1 MNLAETC
8 FRKRTVTVCLAAALA
23 VAGVRSYF
31 GLGRLED
38 PAFAIRA
45 AQIVTS
51 YPGATASEVAARV
64 TDPIETAVQRLG
76 RVKHVTST
84 SSPGRS
90 IVTVELR
97 DDLAGDDL
105 PQAWTELR
113 HKVGDVQGELP
124 QGCAPPVVNDDY
136 GDVYGVFFAI
146 SGDGYTP
153 AELKEHAKLLRK
165 ELLLCE
171 DVAKI
176 DILGDRQQIVSLEI
190 PRVKIAALGLTPEKI
205 AAALAGHTTPSDA
218 GNLRV
223 GDKYIRLDLVPDV
236 TSLDGLSDVLVADG
250 VSLGDVCTFRF
261 DYADPPSVLVRRNG
275 KPCLA
280 LGISA
285 KRGGSVVAMGRAVE
299 KRMRE
304 LLPTTPIGIEVDVIS
319 HQATRVETAV
329 GGFVANLV
337 ASVALVIAAL
347 LFTMGLR
354 AGLVIGGVLV
364 LTVLGTVWVMD
375 LCGLVFER
383 ISLGAFVIAL
393 GMLVDNAIVVTEA
406 VRVAGRQGRSRTGAA
421 IAVVRQTQWTLLGGT
436 AIAVLAFAPIG
447 VAQGAVG
454 EYCRSLFLVIAIA
467 LLLGWALA
475 VTVTPLL
482 AAWGLGG
489 EGRGEK
495 EEGKRKKEEEGGG
508 EKGEEGRGKGEELE
522 SEAGDPYGGALFRGY
537 RRALEWCIDNRG
549 FTILALSGLL
559 AASVAGFA
567 RVKRNFFPDST
578 RPQFM
583 VHVWMPEGTLIT
595 KTDRRVAKVSEFVG
609 ELEGVTGV
617 SSFTGQ
623 GALRFLL
630 SYTPEE
636 PDSAYGLLL
645 VDVADSGAIAGLMR
659 RIESAA
665 PALVPDADVACQRF
679 VLGPG
684 EAHRIQVRLLGPDP
698 ERLRAFGDA
707 ALAILRADGL
717 LKDVQSDWRNRA
729 ELVEPV
735 VSEARA
741 AKLGLSRSDVARAFR
756 LATDGVPVGTY
767 QLADE
772 ALPIVLR
779 AKKGERDT
787 LTGVNAAWAWSSSRG
802 VSVPLAQVVDRE
814 ILTSEEMRLRRRDWT
829 PCLTV
834 KCNPPEGETAASAF
848 ARVRPALDAF
858 AARLPAG
865 YRAEYGGEYE
875 DAKEANGR
883 LAPSFLPLA
892 AAMAFIV
899 LMLFDSVKKTLV
911 ILLTLPLIVV
921 GAVAGLLACGQ
932 PFGFMAL
939 LGLLSL
945 VGMQARNAIVLM
957 DEIGAKRARGLG
969 EGRAVVEAGVSR
981 LRPAANVALTTVL
994 GLVPLLTDAFYVAMA
1009 VTIMAGLAFAAV
1021 LTMVVMPVIYALV
1034 FRVRCPE

>member
-1 MNLAETC
+1 MNLAELC
-8 FRKRTVTVCLAAALA
+8 FRKKTVTVCLAAALA

-38 PAFAIRA
+38 PAFTIRS

-84 SSPGRS
+84 SSPGCS

-97 DDLAGDDL
+97 DDLAGDEL
-105 PQAWTELR
+105 PQVWNELR
-113 HKVGDVQGELP
+113 HKVSDVQGELP

-136 GDVYGVFFAI
+136 GDVYGVFYAI

-153 AELKEHAKLLRK
+153 AELKEHAKLLRR

-176 DILGDRQQIVSLEI
+176 DILGDRRQIVSLEI

-236 TSLDGLSDVLVADG
+236 TSLDGLDDVLVADG
-250 VSLGDVCTFRF
+250 VYLGDVCTFRF

-280 LGISA
+280 LGIST
-285 KRGGSVVAMGRAVE
+285 KKDGNVITMGRAVE
-299 KRMRE
+299 RRMRE

-319 HQATRVETAV
+319 HQATSVETAV

-337 ASVALVIAAL
+337 ESVLLVIAVL

-354 AGLVIGGVLV
+354 AGLVIGGILV

-375 LCGLVFER
+375 LCGLIFER
-383 ISLGAFVIAL
+383 ISLGAFIIAL
-393 GMLVDNAIVVTEA
+393 GMLVDNAIVITEA
-406 VRVAGRQGRSRTGAA
+406 VLVAGRQGRSRRDAA
-421 IAVVRQTQWTLLGGT
+421 IAVVRQTQWALLGGT
-436 AIAVLAFAPIG
+436 AIAVLSFAPIG
-447 VAQGAVG
+447 AAQNATG

-467 LLLGWALA
+467 LLLSWVLA

-482 AAWGLGG
+482 AAWGL
-489 EGRGEK
+489 EEK
-495 EEGKRKKEEEGGG
+495 GKRKKEE
-508 EKGEEGRGKGEELE
+508 GR
-522 SEAGDPYGGALFRGY
+522 SADPYGGVFFRGY
-537 RRALEWCIDNRG
+537 RRALEWCIDNRWL
-549 FTILALSGLL
+549 TLLALVCLL
-559 AASVAGFA
+559 VASVAGFA

-583 VHVWMPEGTLIT
+583 VHVWMPEGAFIT
-595 KTDRRVAKVSEFVG
+595 KTDQRVAKVSAFIEK
-609 ELEGVTGV
+609 LDGVTGV

-630 SYTPEE
+630 TYSPEE
-636 PDSAYGLLL
+636 PNAAYGLLL
-645 VDVADSGAIAGLMR
+645 VDVADGDAMAELMR

-665 PALVPDADVACQRF
+665 PALVPDAEVSCQRF

-684 EAHRIQVRLLGPDP
+684 DSHKIQMRILGPDP
-698 ERLRAFGDA
+698 QKLRAFGDA
-707 ALAILRADGL
+707 ALAILRADGR

-735 VSEARA
+735 VSEERA

-756 LATDGVPVGTY
+756 LATDGVSVGTY
-767 QLADE
+767 QLGDE

-779 AKKGERDT
+779 AKRDERDT
-787 LTGVNAAWAWSSSRG
+787 LSGVNAAWAWSSSRG
-802 VSVPLAQVVDRE
+802 ISVPLAQVVDRE
-814 ILTSEEMRLRRRDWT
+814 RLTSEERRLKRRDRT

-834 KCNPPEGETAASAF
+834 MANPSEGETAASAF

-875 DAKEANGR
+875 DAKEANEK

-892 AAMAFIV
+892 VAMAFIV

-911 ILLTLPLIVV
+911 IVLTLPLIVV
-921 GAVAGLLACGQ
+921 GVVAGLLTFGQ

-939 LGLLSL
+939 LGFLSL
-945 VGMQARNAIVLM
+945 VGMQVKNAIVLM
-957 DEIGAKRARGLG
+957 DEIGANQARGLG
-969 EGRAVVEAGVSR
+969 AYRAVVEAGVSR
-981 LRPAANVALTTVL
+981 LRPVANASLTTVL
-994 GLVPLLTDAFYVAMA
+994 GMIPLLTDAFYVAMA
-1009 VTIMAGLAFAAV
+1009 VTIMVGLAFATV
-1021 LTMVVMPVIYALV
+1021 LTMVVIPVNYALV
-1034 FRVRCPE
+1034 FRIRKAVCAGGVPC

>member
-1 MNLAETC
+1 MNLAELC
-8 FRKRTVTVCLAAALA
+8 FRKKTVTVCLVAALA

-38 PAFAIRA
+38 PAFTIRS

-97 DDLAGDDL
+97 DDLAGDEL
-105 PQAWTELR
+105 PQVWNELR
-113 HKVGDVQGELP
+113 HKVSDVQGELP

-136 GDVYGVFFAI
+136 GDVYGVFYAI

-153 AELKEHAKLLRK
+153 AELKEHAKLLRR

-176 DILGDRQQIVSLEI
+176 DILGDRRQIVSLEI

-250 VSLGDVCTFRF
+250 VYLGDVCTFRF

-280 LGISA
+280 LGIST
-285 KRGGSVVAMGRAVE
+285 KKDGNVITMGRAVE
-299 KRMRE
+299 RRMRE

-319 HQATRVETAV
+319 HQATSVETAV

-337 ASVALVIAAL
+337 ESVLLVIAVL

-354 AGLVIGGVLV
+354 AGLVIGGILV

-375 LCGLVFER
+375 LCGLIFER
-383 ISLGAFVIAL
+383 ISLGAFIIAL
-393 GMLVDNAIVVTEA
+393 GMLVDNAIVITEA
-406 VRVAGRQGRSRTGAA
+406 VLVAGRQGRPRKDAA
-421 IAVVRQTQWTLLGGT
+421 IAVVRQTQWALLGGT
-436 AIAVLAFAPIG
+436 AIAVLSFAPIG
-447 VAQGAVG
+447 AAQNATG

-467 LLLGWALA
+467 LLLSWVLA

-489 EGRGEK
+489 EGEGKSKR
-495 EEGKRKKEEEGGG
+495 EEGKSKEEEG
-508 EKGEEGRGKGEELE
+508 RRA
-522 SEAGDPYGGALFRGY
+522 EADPYGGVFFRGY
-537 RRALEWCIDNRG
+537 RRALEWCIDNRWL
-549 FTILALSGLL
+549 TLLALVCLL
-559 AASVAGFA
+559 VASVAGFA

-583 VHVWMPEGTLIT
+583 VHVWMPEGTFIT
-595 KTDRRVAKVSEFVG
+595 KTDQRVAKVSAFIEK
-609 ELEGVTGV
+609 LDGVTGV

-630 SYTPEE
+630 TYSPEE
-636 PDSAYGLLL
+636 PNAAYGLLL
-645 VDVADSGAIAGLMR
+645 VDVADGDAMAELMR

-665 PALVPDADVACQRF
+665 PALVPDAEVSCQRF

-684 EAHRIQVRLLGPDP
+684 DSHKIQMRILGPDP
-698 ERLRAFGDA
+698 QKLRAFGDA
-707 ALAILRADGL
+707 ALAILRADGR

-735 VSEARA
+735 VSEERA

-756 LATDGVPVGTY
+756 LATDGVSVGTY
-767 QLADE
+767 QLGDE

-779 AKKGERDT
+779 AKRDERDT
-787 LTGVNAAWAWSSSRG
+787 LSGVNAAWAWSSSRG
-802 VSVPLAQVVDRE
+802 ISVPLAQVVDRE
-814 ILTSEEMRLRRRDWT
+814 RLTSEERRLKRRDRT

-834 KCNPPEGETAASAF
+834 MANPSEGETAASAF

-875 DAKEANGR
+875 DAKEANEK

-892 AAMAFIV
+892 VAMAFIV

-911 ILLTLPLIVV
+911 IVLTLPLIVV
-921 GAVAGLLACGQ
+921 GVVAGLLAFGQ

-939 LGLLSL
+939 LGFLSL
-945 VGMQARNAIVLM
+945 VGMQVKNAIVLM
-957 DEIGAKRARGLG
+957 DEIGANQARGLG
-969 EGRAVVEAGVSR
+969 AYQAVVEAGVSR
-981 LRPAANVALTTVL
+981 LRPVANASLTTVL
-994 GLVPLLTDAFYVAMA
+994 GMIPLLTDAFYVAMA
-1009 VTIMAGLAFAAV
+1009 VTIMVGLAFATV
-1021 LTMVVMPVIYALV
+1021 LTMVVIPVNYALV
-1034 FRVRCPE
+1034 FRIRKAVCAGGVPC

>member
-1 MNLAETC
+1 MNLAELC
-8 FRKRTVTVCLAAALA
+8 FRKKTVTVCLAAALA

-38 PAFAIRA
+38 PAFTIRS

-64 TDPIETAVQRLG
+64 TDPIETAVQCLG

-84 SSPGRS
+84 SSPGCS

-97 DDLAGDDL
+97 DDLAGDEL
-105 PQAWTELR
+105 PQVWNELR
-113 HKVGDVQGELP
+113 HKVSDVQGELP

-136 GDVYGVFFAI
+136 GDVYGVFYAI

-153 AELKEHAKLLRK
+153 AELKEHAKLLRR

-176 DILGDRQQIVSLEI
+176 DILGDRRQIVSLEI

-236 TSLDGLSDVLVADG
+236 TSLDGLDDVLVADG
-250 VSLGDVCTFRF
+250 VYLGDVCTFRF

-280 LGISA
+280 LGIST
-285 KRGGSVVAMGRAVE
+285 KKDGNVITMGRAVE
-299 KRMRE
+299 RRMRE

-319 HQATRVETAV
+319 HQATSVETAV

-337 ASVALVIAAL
+337 ESVLLVIAVL

-354 AGLVIGGVLV
+354 AGLVIGGILV

-375 LCGLVFER
+375 LCGLIFER
-383 ISLGAFVIAL
+383 ISLGAFIIAL
-393 GMLVDNAIVVTEA
+393 GMLVDNAIVITEA
-406 VRVAGRQGRSRTGAA
+406 VLVAGRQGRSRKDAA
-421 IAVVRQTQWTLLGGT
+421 IAVVRQTQWALLGGT
-436 AIAVLAFAPIG
+436 AIAVLSFAPIG
-447 VAQGAVG
+447 AAQNATG

-467 LLLGWALA
+467 LLLSWVLA

-482 AAWGLGG
+482 AAWGL
-489 EGRGEK
+489 EEK
-495 EEGKRKKEEEGGG
+495 GKRKKEE
-508 EKGEEGRGKGEELE
+508 GR
-522 SEAGDPYGGALFRGY
+522 SADPYGGVFFRGY
-537 RRALEWCIDNRG
+537 RRALEWCIDNRWL
-549 FTILALSGLL
+549 TLLALVCLL
-559 AASVAGFA
+559 VASVAGFA

-583 VHVWMPEGTLIT
+583 VHVWMPEGTFIT
-595 KTDRRVAKVSEFVG
+595 KTDQRVAKVSAFIEK
-609 ELEGVTGV
+609 LDGVTGV

-630 SYTPEE
+630 TYSPEE
-636 PDSAYGLLL
+636 PNAAYGLLL
-645 VDVADSGAIAGLMR
+645 VDVADGDAMAELMR

-665 PALVPDADVACQRF
+665 PTLVPDAEVSCQRF

-684 EAHRIQVRLLGPDP
+684 DSHKIQMRILGPDP
-698 ERLRAFGDA
+698 QKLRAFGDA
-707 ALAILRADGL
+707 ALAILRADGR

-735 VSEARA
+735 VSEERA

-756 LATDGVPVGTY
+756 LATDGVSVGTY
-767 QLADE
+767 QLGDE

-779 AKKGERDT
+779 AKRDERDT
-787 LTGVNAAWAWSSSRG
+787 LSGVNAAWAWSSSRG
-802 VSVPLAQVVDRE
+802 ISVPLAQVVDLER
-814 ILTSEEMRLRRRDWT
+814 LTSEERRLKRRDRT

-834 KCNPPEGETAASAF
+834 MANPSEGETAASAF

-875 DAKEANGR
+875 DAKEANEK

-892 AAMAFIV
+892 VAMAFIV

-911 ILLTLPLIVV
+911 IVLTLPLIVV
-921 GAVAGLLACGQ
+921 GVVAGLLTFGQ

-939 LGLLSL
+939 LGFLSL
-945 VGMQARNAIVLM
+945 VGMQVKNAIVLM
-957 DEIGAKRARGLG
+957 DEIGANQARGLG
-969 EGRAVVEAGVSR
+969 AYQAVVEAGVSR
-981 LRPAANVALTTVL
+981 LRPVANASLTTVL
-994 GLVPLLTDAFYVAMA
+994 GMIPLLTDAFYVAMA
-1009 VTIMAGLAFAAV
+1009 VTIMVGLAFATV
-1021 LTMVVMPVIYALV
+1021 LTMVVIPVNYALV
-1034 FRVRCPE
+1034 FRVRKTV

>member
-1 MNLAETC
+1 MNLAELC
-8 FRKRTVTVCLAAALA
+8 FRKKTVTVCLAAALA

-38 PAFAIRA
+38 PAFTIRS

-84 SSPGRS
+84 SSPGCS

-97 DDLAGDDL
+97 DDLAGDEL
-105 PQAWTELR
+105 PQVWNELR
-113 HKVGDVQGELP
+113 HKVSDVQGELP

-136 GDVYGVFFAI
+136 GDVYGVFYAI

-153 AELKEHAKLLRK
+153 AELKEHAKLLRR

-176 DILGDRQQIVSLEI
+176 DILGDRRQIVSLEI

-236 TSLDGLSDVLVADG
+236 TSLDGLDDVLVADG
-250 VSLGDVCTFRF
+250 VYLGDVCTFRF

-280 LGISA
+280 LGIST
-285 KRGGSVVAMGRAVE
+285 KKDGNVITMGRAVE
-299 KRMRE
+299 RRMRE

-319 HQATRVETAV
+319 HQATSVETAV

-337 ASVALVIAAL
+337 ESVLLVIAVL

-354 AGLVIGGVLV
+354 AGLVIGGILV

-375 LCGLVFER
+375 LCGLIFER
-383 ISLGAFVIAL
+383 ISLGAFIIAL
-393 GMLVDNAIVVTEA
+393 GMLVDNAIVITEA
-406 VRVAGRQGRSRTGAA
+406 VLVAGRQGRSRKDAA
-421 IAVVRQTQWTLLGGT
+421 IAVVRQTQWALLGGT
-436 AIAVLAFAPIG
+436 AIAVLSFAPIG
-447 VAQGAVG
+447 AAQNATG

-467 LLLGWALA
+467 LLLSWVLA

-482 AAWGLGG
+482 AAWGL
-489 EGRGEK
+489 EEK
-495 EEGKRKKEEEGGG
+495 GKRKKEE
-508 EKGEEGRGKGEELE
+508 GR
-522 SEAGDPYGGALFRGY
+522 SADPYGGVFFRGY
-537 RRALEWCIDNRG
+537 RRALEWCIDNRWL
-549 FTILALSGLL
+549 TLLALVCLL
-559 AASVAGFA
+559 VASVAGFA

-583 VHVWMPEGTLIT
+583 VHVWMPEGTFIT
-595 KTDRRVAKVSEFVG
+595 KTDQRVAKVSAFIEK
-609 ELEGVTGV
+609 LDGVTGV

-630 SYTPEE
+630 TYSPEE
-636 PDSAYGLLL
+636 PNAAYGLLL
-645 VDVADSGAIAGLMR
+645 VDVADGDAMAELMR

-665 PALVPDADVACQRF
+665 PALVPDAEVSCQRF

-684 EAHRIQVRLLGPDP
+684 DSHKIQMRILGPDP
-698 ERLRAFGDA
+698 QKLRAFGDA
-707 ALAILRADGL
+707 ALAILRADGR

-735 VSEARA
+735 VSEERA

-756 LATDGVPVGTY
+756 LATDGVSVGTY
-767 QLADE
+767 QLGDE

-779 AKKGERDT
+779 AKKDERDT
-787 LTGVNAAWAWSSSRG
+787 LSGVNAAWAWSSSRG
-802 VSVPLAQVVDRE
+802 ISVPLAQVVDRE
-814 ILTSEEMRLRRRDWT
+814 RLTSEERRLKRRDRT

-834 KCNPPEGETAASAF
+834 MANPSEGETAASAF

-875 DAKEANGR
+875 DAKEANEK
-883 LAPSFLPLA
+883 LSPSFLPLA
-892 AAMAFIV
+892 VAMAFIV

-911 ILLTLPLIVV
+911 IVLTLPLIVV
-921 GAVAGLLACGQ
+921 GVVAGLLTFGQ

-939 LGLLSL
+939 LGFLSL
-945 VGMQARNAIVLM
+945 VGMQVKNAIVLM
-957 DEIGAKRARGLG
+957 DEIGANQARGLG
-969 EGRAVVEAGVSR
+969 AYQAVVEAGVSR
-981 LRPAANVALTTVL
+981 LRPVANASLTTVL
-994 GLVPLLTDAFYVAMA
+994 GMIPLLTDAFYVAMA
-1009 VTIMAGLAFAAV
+1009 VTIMVGLAFATV
-1021 LTMVVMPVIYALV
+1021 LTMVVIPVNYALV
-1034 FRVRCPE
+1034 FRIRKAVCAGGVPC

>member
-1 MNLAETC
+1 MNLAELC
-8 FRKRTVTVCLAAALA
+8 FRKKTVTVCLAAALA

-38 PAFAIRA
+38 PAFTIRS

-97 DDLAGDDL
+97 DDLAGDEL
-105 PQAWTELR
+105 PQVWNELR

-136 GDVYGVFFAI
+136 GDVYGVFYAI

-153 AELKEHAKLLRK
+153 AELKEHAKLLRR

-176 DILGDRQQIVSLEI
+176 DILGDRRQIVSLEI

-236 TSLDGLSDVLVADG
+236 TSLDGLDDVLVADG
-250 VSLGDVCTFRF
+250 VYLGDVCTFRF

-280 LGISA
+280 LGIST
-285 KRGGSVVAMGRAVE
+285 KKDGNVITMGRAVE
-299 KRMRE
+299 RRMRE

-319 HQATRVETAV
+319 HQATSVETAV

-337 ASVALVIAAL
+337 ESVLLVIAVL

-354 AGLVIGGVLV
+354 AGLVIGGILV

-375 LCGLVFER
+375 LCGLIFER
-383 ISLGAFVIAL
+383 ISLGAFIIAL
-393 GMLVDNAIVVTEA
+393 GMLVDNAIVITEA
-406 VRVAGRQGRSRTGAA
+406 VLVAGRQGRSRRDAA
-421 IAVVRQTQWTLLGGT
+421 IAVVRQTQWALLGGT
-436 AIAVLAFAPIG
+436 AIAVLSFAPIG
-447 VAQGAVG
+447 AAQNATG

-467 LLLGWALA
+467 LLLSWVLA

-482 AAWGLGG
+482 AAWGL
-489 EGRGEK
+489 E
-495 EEGKRKKEEEGGG
+495 
-508 EKGEEGRGKGEELE
+508 EKGKSKREEGRSAE
-522 SEAGDPYGGALFRGY
+522 PYGGVFFRGY
-537 RRALEWCIDNRG
+537 RRALEWCIDNRWL
-549 FTILALSGLL
+549 TLLALVCLL
-559 AASVAGFA
+559 VASVAGFA

-583 VHVWMPEGTLIT
+583 VHVWMPEGTFIT
-595 KTDRRVAKVSEFVG
+595 KTDQRVAKVSAFIEK
-609 ELEGVTGV
+609 LDGVTGV

-630 SYTPEE
+630 TYSPEE
-636 PDSAYGLLL
+636 PNAAYGLLL
-645 VDVADSGAIAGLMR
+645 VDVADGDAMAELMR

-665 PALVPDADVACQRF
+665 PALVPDAEVSCQRF

-684 EAHRIQVRLLGPDP
+684 DPHKIQMRILGPDP
-698 ERLRAFGDA
+698 QKLRAFGDA
-707 ALAILRADGL
+707 ALAILRADGR

-735 VSEARA
+735 VSEERA

-756 LATDGVPVGTY
+756 LATDGVSVGTY
-767 QLADE
+767 QLGDE

-779 AKKGERDT
+779 AKKDERDT
-787 LTGVNAAWAWSSSRG
+787 LSGVNAAWAWSSSRG
-802 VSVPLAQVVDRE
+802 ISVPLAQVVDRE
-814 ILTSEEMRLRRRDWT
+814 RLTSEERRLKRRDRT

-834 KCNPPEGETAASAF
+834 MANPSEGETAASAF

-875 DAKEANGR
+875 DAKEANEK

-892 AAMAFIV
+892 VAMAFIV

-911 ILLTLPLIVV
+911 IVLTLPLIVV
-921 GAVAGLLACGQ
+921 GVVAGLLAFGQ

-939 LGLLSL
+939 LGFLSL
-945 VGMQARNAIVLM
+945 VGMQVKNAIVLM
-957 DEIGAKRARGLG
+957 DEIGANQSRGLG
-969 EGRAVVEAGVSR
+969 ACRAVVEAGVSR
-981 LRPAANVALTTVL
+981 LRPVANASLTTVL
-994 GLVPLLTDAFYVAMA
+994 GMIPLLTDAFYVAMA
-1009 VTIMAGLAFAAV
+1009 VTIMVGLAFATV
-1021 LTMVVMPVIYALV
+1021 LTMVVIPVNYALV
-1034 FRVRCPE
+1034 FRVRNTHSTSTIQEKGNGA

>member
-1 MNLAETC
+1 MNLAELC
-8 FRKRTVTVCLAAALA
+8 FRKKTVTVCLAAALA

-38 PAFAIRA
+38 PAFTIRS

-97 DDLAGDDL
+97 DDLAGDEL
-105 PQAWTELR
+105 PRVWNELR

-136 GDVYGVFFAI
+136 GDVYGVFYAI
-146 SGDGYTP
+146 SGDGYAP
-153 AELKEHAKLLRK
+153 AELKEHAKLLRR

-176 DILGDRQQIVSLEI
+176 DILGDRRQIVSLEI

-223 GDKYIRLDLVPDV
+223 GDKCIRLDLVPDV

-250 VSLGDVCTFRF
+250 VYLGDVCTFRF

-280 LGISA
+280 LGIST
-285 KRGGSVVAMGRAVE
+285 KKDGNVITMGRAVE
-299 KRMRE
+299 RRMRE

-319 HQATRVETAV
+319 HQATSVETAV

-337 ASVALVIAAL
+337 ESVLLVIAVL

-354 AGLVIGGVLV
+354 AGLVIGGILV

-375 LCGLVFER
+375 LCGLIFER
-383 ISLGAFVIAL
+383 ISLGAFIIAL
-393 GMLVDNAIVVTEA
+393 GMLVDNAIVITEA
-406 VRVAGRQGRSRTGAA
+406 VLVAGRQGRSRRDAA
-421 IAVVRQTQWTLLGGT
+421 IAVVRQTQWALLGGT
-436 AIAVLAFAPIG
+436 AIAVLSFAPIG
-447 VAQGAVG
+447 AAQNATG

-467 LLLGWALA
+467 LLLSWVLA

-482 AAWGLGG
+482 AAWGLGEKG
-489 EGRGEK
+489 E
-495 EEGKRKKEEEGGG
+495 RKKEAG
-508 EKGEEGRGKGEELE
+508 
-522 SEAGDPYGGALFRGY
+522 SSAEADPYGGVFFRGY
-537 RRALEWCIDNRG
+537 RRALEWCIDNRWL
-549 FTILALSGLL
+549 TLLALVCLL
-559 AASVAGFA
+559 VASVAGFA

-583 VHVWMPEGTLIT
+583 VHVWMPEGTFIT
-595 KTDRRVAKVSEFVG
+595 KTDQRVAKVSAFIEK
-609 ELEGVTGV
+609 LDGVTGV

-630 SYTPEE
+630 TYSPEE
-636 PDSAYGLLL
+636 PNAAYGLLL
-645 VDVADSGAIAGLMR
+645 VDVADGDAMAELMR

-665 PALVPDADVACQRF
+665 PALVPDAEVSCQRF

-684 EAHRIQVRLLGPDP
+684 DSHKIQMRILGPDP
-698 ERLRAFGDA
+698 QKLRSFGDA
-707 ALAILRADGL
+707 ALAILRADGR

-735 VSEARA
+735 VSEERA

-756 LATDGVPVGTY
+756 LATDGVSVGTY
-767 QLADE
+767 QLGDE

-779 AKKGERDT
+779 AKKDERDT
-787 LTGVNAAWAWSSSRG
+787 LSGVNAAWAWSSSRG
-802 VSVPLAQVVDRE
+802 ISVPLAQVVDRE
-814 ILTSEEMRLRRRDWT
+814 RLTSEERRLKRRDRT

-834 KCNPPEGETAASAF
+834 MANPSEGETAASAF

-875 DAKEANGR
+875 DAKEANEK

-892 AAMAFIV
+892 VAMAFIV

-911 ILLTLPLIVV
+911 IVLTLPLIVV
-921 GAVAGLLACGQ
+921 GVVAGLLAFGQ

-939 LGLLSL
+939 LGFLSL
-945 VGMQARNAIVLM
+945 VGMQVKNAIVLM
-957 DEIGAKRARGLG
+957 DEIGANQARGLDVY
-969 EGRAVVEAGVSR
+969 RAVVEAGVSR
-981 LRPAANVALTTVL
+981 LRPVANASLTTVL
-994 GLVPLLTDAFYVAMA
+994 GMIPLLTDAFYVAMA
-1009 VTIMAGLAFAAV
+1009 VTIMVGLAFATV
-1021 LTMVVMPVIYALV
+1021 LTMVVIPVNYALV
-1034 FRVRCPE
+1034 FRVRNIHSTSTPQEKGNET

>member
-1 MNLAETC
+1 MNLAEIC
-8 FRKRTVTVCLAAALA
+8 FRKKTVTVCLAAALA

-38 PAFAIRA
+38 PAFTIRT

-51 YPGATASEVAARV
+51 YPGATAAEVAARV

-97 DDLAGDDL
+97 DDLAGDEL
-105 PQAWTELR
+105 PQVWTELR
-113 HKVGDVQGELP
+113 HKVGDVQGQLP

-136 GDVYGVFFAI
+136 GDVYGVFYAI

-176 DILGDRQQIVSLEI
+176 DILGDRRQIVSLEI

-223 GDKYIRLDLVPDV
+223 GDKCIRLDLMPDV
-236 TSLDGLSDVLVADG
+236 TSLDGLTDVLVADG

-280 LGISA
+280 LGIST
-285 KRGGSVVAMGRAVE
+285 RRDGNVVAMGRAVE

-329 GGFVANLV
+329 GGFVTNLV
-337 ASVALVIAAL
+337 ESVVLVIAVL

-383 ISLGAFVIAL
+383 ISLGAFIIAL

-406 VRVAGRQGRSRTGAA
+406 VLVAGRQGRSRTDAA
-421 IAVVRQTQWTLLGGT
+421 IAVVRQTQWALLGGT
-436 AIAVLAFAPIG
+436 AIAVLSFAPIG
-447 VAQGAVG
+447 AVQNATG
-454 EYCRSLFLVIAIA
+454 EYCRSLFLVIAIS
-467 LLLGWALA
+467 LLLSWLLA

-482 AAWGLGG
+482 AAWGL
-489 EGRGEK
+489 EK
-495 EEGKRKKEEEGGG
+495 GKRKKEE
-508 EKGEEGRGKGEELE
+508 GRRGR
-522 SEAGDPYGGALFRGY
+522 SEAVDPYGGVFFRGY

-549 FTILALSGLL
+549 FTLLALVCLL
-559 AASVAGFA
+559 VASVAGFA

-583 VHVWMPEGTLIT
+583 VHVWMPEGTFIT
-595 KTDRRVAKVSEFVG
+595 KTDRRVVKVSEFV
-609 ELEGVTGV
+609 EKLEGVTGV

-630 SYTPEE
+630 TYTPEE
-636 PDSAYGLLL
+636 PNAAYGLLL

-665 PALVPDADVACQRF
+665 PALVPDANVACQRF

-684 EAHRIQVRLLGPDP
+684 DAHRIQMRILGPDP
-698 ERLRAFGDA
+698 QRLRAFGDA
-707 ALAILRADGL
+707 ARTILRADGR

-741 AKLGLSRSDVARAFR
+741 AKLGLSRSDVACAFR
-756 LATDGVPVGTY
+756 LATDGVSVGTY

-779 AKKGERDT
+779 AKKDERDT
-787 LTGVNAAWAWSSSRG
+787 LTGVNAAWAWSASQG
-802 VSVPLAQVVDRE
+802 ISVPLAQVIDRE
-814 ILTSEEMRLRRRDWT
+814 RLTSEEMRLRRRDRT

-834 KCNPPEGETAASAF
+834 KCNPPEGETAAEAF

-875 DAKEANGR
+875 DAKEANGK

-892 AAMAFIV
+892 AVMAFIV
-899 LMLFDSVKKTLV
+899 LTLFDSVKKTLV
-911 ILLTLPLIVV
+911 IFLTLPLIVV
-921 GAVAGLLACGQ
+921 GVVAGLLASGQ

-945 VGMQARNAIVLM
+945 VGMQVKNAIVLM
-957 DEIGAKRARGLG
+957 DEIGANQARGLDAY
-969 EGRAVVEAGVSR
+969 RAVVEAGVSR
-981 LRPAANVALTTVL
+981 LRPVANAALTTVL
-994 GLVPLLTDAFYVAMA
+994 GMIPLLTDAFYAAMA
-1009 VTIMAGLAFAAV
+1009 VTIMAGLAFATV
-1021 LTMVVMPVIYALV
+1021 LTMVVIPVNYALV
-1034 FRVRCPE
+1034 FRVRNVHATSATQEKGNEA

>member
-1 MNLAETC
+1 MNLAELC
-8 FRKRTVTVCLAAALA
+8 FRKKTVTVCLAAALA

-38 PAFAIRA
+38 PAFTIRS

-97 DDLAGDDL
+97 DDLAGDEL
-105 PQAWTELR
+105 PQVWNELR
-113 HKVGDVQGELP
+113 HKVSDVQGELP

-136 GDVYGVFFAI
+136 GDVYGVFYAI

-153 AELKEHAKLLRK
+153 AELKEHAKLLRR

-176 DILGDRQQIVSLEI
+176 DILGDRRQIVSLEI

-250 VSLGDVCTFRF
+250 VYLGDVCTFRF

-280 LGISA
+280 LGIST
-285 KRGGSVVAMGRAVE
+285 KKDGNVITMGRAVE
-299 KRMRE
+299 RRMRE

-319 HQATRVETAV
+319 HQATSVEAAV

-337 ASVALVIAAL
+337 ESVLLVIAVL

-354 AGLVIGGVLV
+354 AGLVIGGILV

-375 LCGLVFER
+375 LCGLIFER
-383 ISLGAFVIAL
+383 ISLGAFIIAL
-393 GMLVDNAIVVTEA
+393 GMLVDNAIVITEA
-406 VRVAGRQGRSRTGAA
+406 VLVAGRQGRSRKDAA
-421 IAVVRQTQWTLLGGT
+421 IAVVRQTQWALLGGT
-436 AIAVLAFAPIG
+436 AIAVLSFAPIG
-447 VAQGAVG
+447 AAQNATG

-467 LLLGWALA
+467 LLLSWVLA

-482 AAWGLGG
+482 AAWGLEEKGKRKRE
-489 EGRGEK
+489 EGKSKK
-495 EEGKRKKEEEGGG
+495 EEGRSAE
-508 EKGEEGRGKGEELE
+508 
-522 SEAGDPYGGALFRGY
+522 GDPYGGVFFRGY
-537 RRALEWCIDNRG
+537 RRALEWCIDNRWL
-549 FTILALSGLL
+549 TLLALVCLL
-559 AASVAGFA
+559 VASVAGFA

-583 VHVWMPEGTLIT
+583 VHVWMPEGTFIT
-595 KTDRRVAKVSEFVG
+595 KTDQRVAKVSAFIEN
-609 ELEGVTGV
+609 LDGVTGV

-630 SYTPEE
+630 TYSPEE
-636 PDSAYGLLL
+636 PNAAYGLLL
-645 VDVADSGAIAGLMR
+645 VDVADGDAMAELMR

-665 PALVPDADVACQRF
+665 PALVPDAEVSCQRF

-684 EAHRIQVRLLGPDP
+684 DSHKIQMRILGPDP
-698 ERLRAFGDA
+698 QKLRAFGDA
-707 ALAILRADGL
+707 ALAILRADGR

-735 VSEARA
+735 VSEERA

-756 LATDGVPVGTY
+756 LATDGVSVGTY
-767 QLADE
+767 QLGDE

-779 AKKGERDT
+779 AKRDERDT
-787 LTGVNAAWAWSSSRG
+787 LSGVNAAWAWSSSRG
-802 VSVPLAQVVDRE
+802 ISVPLAQVVDRE
-814 ILTSEEMRLRRRDWT
+814 RLTSEERRLKRRDRT

-834 KCNPPEGETAASAF
+834 MANPSEGETAASAF

-875 DAKEANGR
+875 DAKEANEK

-892 AAMAFIV
+892 VAMAFIV

-911 ILLTLPLIVV
+911 IVLTLPLIVV
-921 GAVAGLLACGQ
+921 GVVAGLLAFGQ

-939 LGLLSL
+939 LGFLSL
-945 VGMQARNAIVLM
+945 VGMQVKNAIVLM
-957 DEIGAKRARGLG
+957 DEIGANQARGLG
-969 EGRAVVEAGVSR
+969 AYQAVVEAGVSR
-981 LRPAANVALTTVL
+981 LRPVANASLTTVL
-994 GLVPLLTDAFYVAMA
+994 GMIPLLTDAFYVAMA
-1009 VTIMAGLAFAAV
+1009 VTIMVGLAFATV
-1021 LTMVVMPVIYALV
+1021 LTMVVIPVNYALV
-1034 FRVRCPE
+1034 FRIRKAVCAGGVPC

>member
-1 MNLAETC
+1 MNLAELC
-8 FRKRTVTVCLAAALA
+8 FRKKTVTVCLAAALA

-38 PAFAIRA
+38 PAFTIRS

-84 SSPGRS
+84 SSPGCS

-97 DDLAGDDL
+97 DDLAGDEL
-105 PQAWTELR
+105 PQVWNELR
-113 HKVGDVQGELP
+113 HKVSDVQGELP

-136 GDVYGVFFAI
+136 GDVYGVFYAI

-153 AELKEHAKLLRK
+153 AELKEHAKLLRR

-176 DILGDRQQIVSLEI
+176 DILGDRRQIVSLEI

-236 TSLDGLSDVLVADG
+236 TSLDGLDDVLVADG
-250 VSLGDVCTFRF
+250 VYLGDVCTFRF

-280 LGISA
+280 LGIST
-285 KRGGSVVAMGRAVE
+285 KKDGNVITMGRAVE
-299 KRMRE
+299 RRMRE
-304 LLPTTPIGIEVDVIS
+304 LLPTTPIGIEVDVVS
-319 HQATRVETAV
+319 HQATSVETAV

-337 ASVALVIAAL
+337 ESVLLVIAVL

-354 AGLVIGGVLV
+354 AGLVIGGILV

-375 LCGLVFER
+375 LCGLIFER
-383 ISLGAFVIAL
+383 ISLGAFIIAL
-393 GMLVDNAIVVTEA
+393 GMLVDNAIVITEA
-406 VRVAGRQGRSRTGAA
+406 VLVAGRQGRSRKDAA
-421 IAVVRQTQWTLLGGT
+421 IAVVRQTQWALLGGT
-436 AIAVLAFAPIG
+436 AIAVLSFAPIG
-447 VAQGAVG
+447 AAQNATG

-467 LLLGWALA
+467 LLLSWVLA

-482 AAWGLGG
+482 AAWGLEEKGKRKRE
-489 EGRGEK
+489 EGTSKK
-495 EEGKRKKEEEGGG
+495 EEGRSAE
-508 EKGEEGRGKGEELE
+508 
-522 SEAGDPYGGALFRGY
+522 GDPYGGVFFRGY
-537 RRALEWCIDNRG
+537 RRALEWCIDNRWL
-549 FTILALSGLL
+549 TLLALVCLL
-559 AASVAGFA
+559 VASVAGFA

-583 VHVWMPEGTLIT
+583 VHVWMPEGTFIT
-595 KTDRRVAKVSEFVG
+595 KTDQRVAKVSAFIEK
-609 ELEGVTGV
+609 LDGVTGV

-630 SYTPEE
+630 TYSPEE
-636 PDSAYGLLL
+636 PNAAYGLLL
-645 VDVADSGAIAGLMR
+645 VDVADGDAMAELMR

-665 PALVPDADVACQRF
+665 PALVPDAEVSCQRF

-684 EAHRIQVRLLGPDP
+684 DSHKIQMRILGPDP
-698 ERLRAFGDA
+698 QKLRAFGDA
-707 ALAILRADGL
+707 ALAILRADGR

-735 VSEARA
+735 VSEERA

-756 LATDGVPVGTY
+756 LATDGVSVGTY
-767 QLADE
+767 QLGDE

-779 AKKGERDT
+779 AKRDERDT
-787 LTGVNAAWAWSSSRG
+787 LSGVNAAWAWSSSRG
-802 VSVPLAQVVDRE
+802 ISVPLAQVVDRE
-814 ILTSEEMRLRRRDWT
+814 RLTSEERRLKRRDRT

-834 KCNPPEGETAASAF
+834 MANPSEGETAASAF

-875 DAKEANGR
+875 DAKEANEK

-892 AAMAFIV
+892 VAMAFIV

-911 ILLTLPLIVV
+911 IVLTLPLIVV
-921 GAVAGLLACGQ
+921 GVVAGLLAFGQ

-939 LGLLSL
+939 LGFLSL
-945 VGMQARNAIVLM
+945 VGMQVKNAIVLM
-957 DEIGAKRARGLG
+957 DEIGANQARGLG
-969 EGRAVVEAGVSR
+969 AYQAVVEAGVSR
-981 LRPAANVALTTVL
+981 LRPVANASLTTVL
-994 GLVPLLTDAFYVAMA
+994 GMIPLLTDAFYVAMA
-1009 VTIMAGLAFAAV
+1009 VTIMVGLAFATV
-1021 LTMVVMPVIYALV
+1021 LTMVVIPVNYALV
-1034 FRVRCPE
+1034 FRIRKAVCAGGVPC

>member
-1 MNLAETC
+1 MNLAELC
-8 FRKRTVTVCLAAALA
+8 FRKKTVTVCLAAALA

-38 PAFAIRA
+38 PAFTIRS

-97 DDLAGDDL
+97 DDLAGDEL
-105 PQAWTELR
+105 PQVWNELR
-113 HKVGDVQGELP
+113 HKVSDVQGELP

-136 GDVYGVFFAI
+136 GDVYGVFYAI

-153 AELKEHAKLLRK
+153 AELKEHAKLLRR

-176 DILGDRQQIVSLEI
+176 DILGDRRQIVSLEI

-236 TSLDGLSDVLVADG
+236 TSLDGLDDVLVADG
-250 VSLGDVCTFRF
+250 VYLGDVCTFRF

-280 LGISA
+280 LGIST
-285 KRGGSVVAMGRAVE
+285 KKDGNVITMGRAVE
-299 KRMRE
+299 RRMRE

-319 HQATRVETAV
+319 HQATSVETAV

-337 ASVALVIAAL
+337 ESVLLVIAVL

-354 AGLVIGGVLV
+354 AGLVIGGILV

-375 LCGLVFER
+375 LCGLIFER
-383 ISLGAFVIAL
+383 ISLGAFIIAL
-393 GMLVDNAIVVTEA
+393 GMLVDNAIVITEA
-406 VRVAGRQGRSRTGAA
+406 VLVAGRQGRPRKDAA
-421 IAVVRQTQWTLLGGT
+421 IAVVRQTQWALLGGT
-436 AIAVLAFAPIG
+436 AIAVLSFAPIG
-447 VAQGAVG
+447 AAQNATG

-467 LLLGWALA
+467 LLLSWVLA

-482 AAWGLGG
+482 AAWGL
-489 EGRGEK
+489 EEK
-495 EEGKRKKEEEGGG
+495 GKRKKEE
-508 EKGEEGRGKGEELE
+508 GR
-522 SEAGDPYGGALFRGY
+522 SADPYGGVFFRGY
-537 RRALEWCIDNRG
+537 RRALEWCIDNRWL
-549 FTILALSGLL
+549 TLLALVCLL
-559 AASVAGFA
+559 VASVAGFA

-583 VHVWMPEGTLIT
+583 VHVWMPEGTFIT
-595 KTDRRVAKVSEFVG
+595 KTDQRVAKVSAFIEK
-609 ELEGVTGV
+609 LDGVTGV

-630 SYTPEE
+630 TYSPEE
-636 PDSAYGLLL
+636 PNAAYGLLL
-645 VDVADSGAIAGLMR
+645 VDVADGDAMAELMR

-665 PALVPDADVACQRF
+665 PALVPDAEVSCQRF

-684 EAHRIQVRLLGPDP
+684 DSHKIQMRILGPDP
-698 ERLRAFGDA
+698 QKLRAFGDA
-707 ALAILRADGL
+707 ALAILRADGR

-735 VSEARA
+735 VSEERA

-756 LATDGVPVGTY
+756 LATDGVSVGTY
-767 QLADE
+767 QLGDE

-779 AKKGERDT
+779 AKRDERDT
-787 LTGVNAAWAWSSSRG
+787 LSGVNAAWAWSSSRG
-802 VSVPLAQVVDRE
+802 ISVPLAQVVDRE
-814 ILTSEEMRLRRRDWT
+814 RLTSEERRLKRRDRT

-834 KCNPPEGETAASAF
+834 MANPSEGETAASAF

-875 DAKEANGR
+875 DAKEANEK

-892 AAMAFIV
+892 VAMAFIV

-911 ILLTLPLIVV
+911 IVLTLPLIVV
-921 GAVAGLLACGQ
+921 GVVAGLLAFGQ

-939 LGLLSL
+939 LGFLSL
-945 VGMQARNAIVLM
+945 VGMQVKNAIVLM
-957 DEIGAKRARGLG
+957 DEIGANQARGLG
-969 EGRAVVEAGVSR
+969 AYQAVVEAGVSR
-981 LRPAANVALTTVL
+981 LRPVANASLTTVL
-994 GLVPLLTDAFYVAMA
+994 GMIPLLTDAFYVAMA
-1009 VTIMAGLAFAAV
+1009 VTIMVGLAFATV
-1021 LTMVVMPVIYALV
+1021 LTMVVIPVNYALV
-1034 FRVRCPE
+1034 FRIRKAVCAGGVPC

>member
-1 MNLAETC
+1 MNLAELC
-8 FRKRTVTVCLAAALA
+8 FRKKTVTVCLAAALA

-38 PAFAIRA
+38 PAFTIRS

-84 SSPGRS
+84 SSPGCS

-97 DDLAGDDL
+97 DDLAGDEL
-105 PQAWTELR
+105 PQVWNELR
-113 HKVGDVQGELP
+113 HKVSDVQGELP

-136 GDVYGVFFAI
+136 GDVYGVFYAI

-153 AELKEHAKLLRK
+153 AELKEHAKLLRR

-176 DILGDRQQIVSLEI
+176 DILGDRRQIVSLEI

-236 TSLDGLSDVLVADG
+236 TSLDGLDDVLVADG
-250 VSLGDVCTFRF
+250 VYLGDVCTFRF

-280 LGISA
+280 LGIST
-285 KRGGSVVAMGRAVE
+285 KKDGNVITMGRAVE
-299 KRMRE
+299 RRMRE

-319 HQATRVETAV
+319 HQATSVETAV

-337 ASVALVIAAL
+337 ESVLLVIAVL

-354 AGLVIGGVLV
+354 AGLVIGGILV

-375 LCGLVFER
+375 LCGLIFER
-383 ISLGAFVIAL
+383 ISLGAFIIAL
-393 GMLVDNAIVVTEA
+393 GMLVDNAIVITEA
-406 VRVAGRQGRSRTGAA
+406 VLVAGRQGRPRKDAA
-421 IAVVRQTQWTLLGGT
+421 IAVVRQTQWALLGGT
-436 AIAVLAFAPIG
+436 AIAVLSFAPIG
-447 VAQGAVG
+447 AAQNATG

-467 LLLGWALA
+467 LLLSWVLA

-482 AAWGLGG
+482 AAWGL
-489 EGRGEK
+489 EEK
-495 EEGKRKKEEEGGG
+495 GKRKR
-508 EKGEEGRGKGEELE
+508 EEGRSTEGESAE
-522 SEAGDPYGGALFRGY
+522 GDPYGGVFFRGY
-537 RRALEWCIDNRG
+537 RRALEWCIDNRWL
-549 FTILALSGLL
+549 TLLALVCLL
-559 AASVAGFA
+559 VASVAGFA

-583 VHVWMPEGTLIT
+583 VHVWMPEGTFIT
-595 KTDRRVAKVSEFVG
+595 KTDQRVAKVSAFIEK
-609 ELEGVTGV
+609 LDGVTGV

-630 SYTPEE
+630 TYSPEE
-636 PDSAYGLLL
+636 PNAAYGLLL
-645 VDVADSGAIAGLMR
+645 VDVADGDAMAELMR

-665 PALVPDADVACQRF
+665 PALVPDAEVSCQRF

-684 EAHRIQVRLLGPDP
+684 DSHKIQMRILGPDP
-698 ERLRAFGDA
+698 QKLRAFGDA
-707 ALAILRADGL
+707 ALAILRADGR

-735 VSEARA
+735 VSEERA

-756 LATDGVPVGTY
+756 LATDGVSVGTY
-767 QLADE
+767 QLGDE

-779 AKKGERDT
+779 AKRDERDT
-787 LTGVNAAWAWSSSRG
+787 LSGVNAAWAWSSSRG
-802 VSVPLAQVVDRE
+802 ISVPLAQVVDRE
-814 ILTSEEMRLRRRDWT
+814 RLTSEERRLKRRDRT

-834 KCNPPEGETAASAF
+834 MANPSEGETAASAF

-875 DAKEANGR
+875 DAKEANEK

-892 AAMAFIV
+892 VAMAFIV

-911 ILLTLPLIVV
+911 IVLTLPLIVV
-921 GAVAGLLACGQ
+921 GVVAGLLAFGQ

-939 LGLLSL
+939 LGFLSL
-945 VGMQARNAIVLM
+945 VGMQVKNAIVLM
-957 DEIGAKRARGLG
+957 DEIGANQARGLG
-969 EGRAVVEAGVSR
+969 AYQAVVEAGVSR
-981 LRPAANVALTTVL
+981 LRPVANASLTTVL
-994 GLVPLLTDAFYVAMA
+994 GMIPLLTDAFYVAMA
-1009 VTIMAGLAFAAV
+1009 VTIMVGLAFATV
-1021 LTMVVMPVIYALV
+1021 LTMVVIPVNYALV
-1034 FRVRCPE
+1034 FRIRKAVCAGGVPC